1 MDIFAISIFNIIE
14 KVSSAKAE
22 KIEESNSIYYSK
34 LQWCPL
40 SACLTPIIKRKK
52 NLPLV
57 HNHIYVQPHYFINFD
72 LFLIKLDLFT
82 VDIALSCHQ
91 QKTTVFT
98 NVFTFFFM
106 PQNLFLFYLLW
117 LLISNLF
124 STIKLLIWII
134 LCFEWNLGKWGQNFN
149 WLFASNHVFL
159 LFFPV

>member
-1 MDIFAISIFNIIE
+1 MPNIFHKNGKNNLHFQMDIFDISIFNIIE

-40 SACLTPIIKRKK
+40 SACLTPIINRKK

-106 PQNLFLFYLLW
+106 PQNLFLFYLLL

-124 STIKLLIWII
+124 STIKLLILII
-134 LCFEWNLGKWGQNFN
+134 LCFEWNLGNLRSKF
-149 WLFASNHVFL
+149 
-159 LFFPV
+159 